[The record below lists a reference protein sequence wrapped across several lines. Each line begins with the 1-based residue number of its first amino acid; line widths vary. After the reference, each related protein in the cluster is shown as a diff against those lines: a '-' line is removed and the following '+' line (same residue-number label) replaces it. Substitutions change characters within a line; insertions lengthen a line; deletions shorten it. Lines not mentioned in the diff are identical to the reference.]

1 MQSSWVKIM
10 NKKLMTLIDGS
21 SYLHRA
27 FHALPPLTN
36 SQKEPTGAMFGV
48 LNMIKKLLDEY
59 QPECV
64 AVIFDAKGKN
74 FRHEIYQEYKATR
87 PPMHDDLSVQ
97 IEPLKKM
104 IEALGLPL
112 IVLEGVEA
120 DDVIATLA
128 KKAKQ
133 KNYQVLISTGDKDIA
148 QIVDADITLINTMTN
163 SHLDPKGVEE
173 KFGVK
178 PSQIVDYLTLIG
190 DSVDNIPG
198 VPKVG
203 AKTAVKWLQEY
214 HSLENII
221 KHADEIPGKVGEN
234 LRNTLKLLP
243 ISKQLITLKDDVDV
257 GFSLED
263 LIRKPEDK
271 PLLKEL
277 FTRYE
282 FRAWLNEILS
292 DDKPTEKK
300 ATHYETITD
309 EKSLNKWL
317 EKLKKSSYFAFDTE
331 TNSLDA
337 LAADLV
343 GLSFSLRENQGVYIP
358 LAHRTLDKGLQLDRD
373 FVLNAIKPLLTSTEH
388 TIIGQNLKYDLNVL
402 SNYGIEVTAACYDTM
417 LESYVLDSSQNRHD
431 LDSMALKYLGHKNIS
446 FEDIAGKGKNQLT
459 FDQVDIEIATNYAAE
474 DADITLRLHEKLFA
488 QIKSDKDLRFIFET
502 VEMPVM
508 KVLAKMEQTGVKIDA
523 NLLQEQSLELS
534 QKIETLQ
541 EAAYKKAGKVFNA
554 NSPKQLQEILY
565 TDLKIPVIAKTPTGI
580 PSTAEDVLQELAHE
594 YELPKI
600 ILEFRSLSK
609 LKSTYTDALPE
620 QINPCTLRVHT
631 SYNQAVTSTG
641 RLSSTN
647 PNLQNIPIRTSE
659 GRRIRKAFIA
669 EEGHLIVA
677 ADYSQIEL
685 RIMAHLSQDKGLC
698 KAFEHDLDIH
708 RATAAEVF
716 NCHLDEV
723 TELQRRQA
731 KAINFGLI
739 YGMSPYGLAKQ
750 IGVDAAVAKQYIDR
764 YFQRYPGVR
773 DYMIGIRQ
781 IAREQGYVET
791 LYGRRLYVP
800 EIKSTQFQRR
810 NAAERAAI
818 NAPMQGTAADIIKIA
833 MITLQDAMNESNLQ
847 MKMIMQVHDELV
859 FEVAETDIAKAEKLI
874 EKHMTHAA
882 KLVVPIVISINHGK
896 NWDEAH

>member
-1 MQSSWVKIM
+1 MS
-10 NKKLMTLIDGS
+10 KKRVALIDGS

-59 QPECV
+59 QPELV

-74 FRHEIYQEYKATR
+74 FRHEIYQGYKATR
-87 PPMHDDLSVQ
+87 PPMHDELKVQ

-112 IVLEGVEA
+112 IALEGVEA

-133 KNYQVLISTGDKDIA
+133 KHYQVLISTGDKDIA
-148 QIVDADITLINTMTN
+148 QIVDSDITLINTMTN
-163 SHLDPKGVEE
+163 SRLDPKGVEE

-178 PSQIVDYLTLIG
+178 PSQIVDYLALIG

-221 KHADEIPGKVGEN
+221 QHAHEIPGKVGEN
-234 LRNTLKLLP
+234 LRHTLKLLP
-243 ISKQLITLKDDVDV
+243 ISRQLITLKDDVDL
-257 GFSLED
+257 GFNLED
-263 LIRKPEDK
+263 LVRKSEDK
-271 PLLKEL
+271 AVLKEL

-282 FRAWLNEILS
+282 FRSWLNELLS
-292 DDKPTEKK
+292 NEKPEEKK
-300 ATHYETITD
+300 ATHYETVCD
-309 EKSLNKWL
+309 EKSLNRWL
-317 EKLKKSSYFAFDTE
+317 EKLKKSDYFAFDTE
-331 TNSLDA
+331 TNNLDA

-343 GLSFSLRENQGVYIP
+343 GLSFSLRENAGIYVP
-358 LAHRTLDKGLQLDRD
+358 LAHQTQDKAKQLDREN
-373 FVLNAIKPLLTSTEH
+373 VLDAIKPLLTSGSH
-388 TIIGQNLKYDLNVL
+388 TIIGQNLKYDINVL
-402 SNYGIEVTAACYDTM
+402 SRYDIEVTAPCYDTM

-431 LDSMALKYLGHKNIS
+431 LDSMALKYLGHKNTS
-446 FEDIAGKGKNQLT
+446 FEEIAGKGKNQLT
-459 FDQVDIEIATNYAAE
+459 FDQLDIATATHYAAE
-474 DADITLRLHEKLFA
+474 DADIALRLHNKLFEK
-488 QIKSDKDLRFIFET
+488 IKSDKDLRFIFET
-502 VEMPVM
+502 IEMPVM
-508 KVLAKMEQTGVKIDA
+508 KVLAKMEQNGVKIDA
-523 NLLQEQSLELS
+523 NLLREQSLELS
-534 QKIETLQ
+534 QKIEALQ
-541 EAAYKKAGKVFNA
+541 EEAYKKAGKVFNA

-565 TDLKIPVIAKTPTGI
+565 TDLKIPVIAKTPTGV
-580 PSTAEDVLQELAHE
+580 PSTAEDVLQELALE

-600 ILEFRSLSK
+600 ILEFRSFSK
-609 LKSTYTDALPE
+609 LKSTYTDALPQ
-620 QINPCTLRVHT
+620 QINPRTGRVHT

-647 PNLQNIPIRTSE
+647 PNLQNIPVRTSE

-669 EEGHLIVA
+669 EKGHEIVA

-698 KAFEHDLDIH
+698 KAFERHLDIH

-750 IGVDAAVAKQYIDR
+750 IGVDAGIAKKYIDR
-764 YFQRYPGVR
+764 YFQRYPGVQ

-791 LYGRRLYVP
+791 LYGRRLYIP

-833 MITLQDAMNESNLQ
+833 MITLQEAIHESKLQ
-847 MKMIMQVHDELV
+847 IKMIMQVHDELV
-859 FEVAETDIAKAEKLI
+859 FEVVESDVAKAEKLI
-874 EKHMTHAA
+874 EKHMTRAA
-882 KLVVPIVISINHGK
+882 KLIVPIVVSIRHGK
-896 NWDEAH
+896 NWEEAH